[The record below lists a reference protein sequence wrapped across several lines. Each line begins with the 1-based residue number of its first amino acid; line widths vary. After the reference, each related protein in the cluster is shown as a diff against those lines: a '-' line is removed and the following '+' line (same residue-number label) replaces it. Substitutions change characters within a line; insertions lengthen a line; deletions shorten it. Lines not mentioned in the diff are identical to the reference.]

1 MIFENW
7 RLKKMSGSDWVY
19 CDAYGTNV
27 SILECKKCKV
37 QERQMVSSFEECPY
51 YGKILVRLELID

>member
-7 RLKKMSGSDWVY
+7 RLKKMSASDWVY

-27 SILECKKCKV
+27 TIFECKKCQV
-37 QERQMVSSFEECPY
+37 QERQMVSSYEECPY
-51 YGKILVRLELID
+51 YGRMLVKLEMKD

>member
-7 RLKKMSGSDWVY
+7 RLKKMSASDWVY

-27 SILECKKCKV
+27 TIFECKKCQV
-37 QERQMVSSFEECPY
+37 HERQMVSRIEVYY
-51 YGKILVRLELID
+51 YGRALVML